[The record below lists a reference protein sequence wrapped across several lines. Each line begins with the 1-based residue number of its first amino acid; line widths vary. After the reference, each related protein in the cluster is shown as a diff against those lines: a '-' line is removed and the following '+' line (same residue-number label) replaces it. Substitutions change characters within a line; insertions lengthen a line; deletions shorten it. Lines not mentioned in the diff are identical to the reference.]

1 MPFLRI
7 DSPLL
12 PGFSLLAKT
21 IYLVTLVKAIVWTSS
36 SLDLLFSGAYFR
48 ALLVLGMESFKSK
61 CKAVFSSRGCFG
73 CCAKPPTVIAI
84 DASSKGLRV
93 KKQVVK
99 KSSKSDDFWSTSACD
114 MENSALHSQGSLSS
128 ISTLNQQL
136 DPFNNAGSTSSSSE
150 FVNRGLL
157 LWNQTR
163 QQWVGNKKTQN
174 RKQVREPTISWNA
187 SYESLLGNNKPFARP
202 VPLAE
207 MVDFLV
213 DVWEQEGLY
222 D

>member
-1 MPFLRI
+1 MYSRCSFLTQTGRSFGKKPFC
-7 DSPLL
+7 S
-12 PGFSLLAKT
+12 FA
-21 IYLVTLVKAIVWTSS
+21 V
-36 SLDLLFSGAYFR
+36 FSGAYFR
-48 ALLVLGMESFKSK
+48 ALLLLGMESFKRK

-73 CCAKPPTVIAI
+73 CCAKPPTIIAI
-84 DASSKGLRV
+84 DASSKGRRV
-93 KKQVVK
+93 QKRSVK
-99 KSSKSDDFWSTSACD
+99 KSSKSNNFWSTSAGD
-114 MENSALHSQGSLSS
+114 MENSTMHSQGSLSS

-136 DPFNNAGSTSSSSE
+136 DPSSAGSTSNSSE
-150 FVNRGLL
+150 FVNRGVL

-163 QQWVGNKKTQN
+163 QQWLGNKKTQN

-187 SYESLLGNNKPFARP
+187 TYESLLGSNKPFARP